1 MLDVGQGSEY
11 VSDKWPC
18 YIKANRGIYIQNI
31 RLCVQKVR
39 SMCLWNSCSGNWS
52 KLSGK
57 CLCWILFSKNA
68 GVQHV
73 FIMFRSSR
81 PDAFC
86 KNLFLDISENS
97 HQNTY
102 ATVSFLKQLQAE
114 SCNFIKKSFWHSCF
128 PVNFVKFLRTPFIIE
143 HLWWLLLFV

>member
-18 YIKANRGIYIQNI
+18 YIKANRGIFRIYVSACR
-31 RLCVQKVR
+31 RLEACVYEIAVLEIEVNCQ
-39 SMCLWNSCSGNWS
+39 GNA
-52 KLSGK
+52 
-57 CLCWILFSKNA
+57 C
-68 GVQHV
+68 VQHV

-97 HQNTY
+97 H
-102 ATVSFLKQLQAE
+102 
-114 SCNFIKKSFWHSCF
+114 
-128 PVNFVKFLRTPFIIE
+128 
-143 HLWWLLLFV
+143 